1 MPADSGNKTFSCY
14 LPVCLLFS
22 TEMSTT
28 EEKKKKRKQDH
39 RQSLNEMTHPA
50 PNGLVIIQ
58 KCKEI
63 QERKKRII
71 IIII

>member
-1 MPADSGNKTFSCY
+1 
-14 LPVCLLFS
+14 
-22 TEMSTT
+22 MSTT

-63 QERKKRII
+63 HRERERKKRII

>member
-1 MPADSGNKTFSCY
+1 
-14 LPVCLLFS
+14 
-22 TEMSTT
+22 MSTT